1 MRLTTSEDRPPGPGS
16 GASGDDLKR
25 HRLEIRFGYGF
36 PAFSGRGY
44 RFGWHLAK
52 PAPAVL
58 GFDNAMEGIRRG
70 RAGGGGRAE
79 HEIGFGWWLASAGG
93 SDHAFEARIEARRR
107 ESANDSAPPEHEV
120 GFRLTARF

>member
-1 MRLTTSEDRPPGPGS
+1 
-16 GASGDDLKR
+16 
-25 HRLEIRFGYGF
+25 
-36 PAFSGRGY
+36 
-44 RFGWHLAK
+44 
-52 PAPAVL
+52 
-58 GFDNAMEGIRRG
+58 MERIRRG